1 MTKQNIVGVILISST
16 LFCIELGIML
26 LFDYLQLSN
35 PWMESLLD
43 ALFVTF
49 VSTVFI
55 QFYHQMR
62 ILSLPDG
69 VNSVEFTGLH
79 SLFSG
84 SIIIFAKFA
93 VSVFLTESFIMIL
106 LPAFSIDD
114 NFISSLL
121 DASLLA
127 LICGPIS
134 YAWLTNSLEPPKILA
149 DTLKKQNGMFL
160 FIFTPLV
167 TITAFILL
175 AFFYSETIRCGDNE
189 ADHAS
194 RDLVSVQVD
203 NTSTNRVPFSGY
215 GRYGL
220 LFSCLVILFGM
231 VSWNLSISIIKR
243 RDAQADLEKNNR
255 ELEELVLSRTK
266 QLVHADRLASLGTFA
281 SGMAHE
287 INNPNSF
294 ISGNIACLK
303 QFWSIAY
310 PLLKKHQNED
320 PSGRIANFLDEVD
333 KSLDDMMDGSKRI
346 SIIID
351 SLKKYAKSGM
361 GIDKAEYRLLE
372 PVLDAKNILVHRLKD
387 GTQITLHIP
396 ESLLIM
402 CDRQQISQVFVN
414 LISNSMD
421 AMDES
426 AMTHNREVTIQ
437 ATREENHIWVRVRDN
452 GPGIPEAIIDNIFDP
467 FYTSKG
473 KTKGTGL
480 GLSIVHGIIQD
491 HAGQITV
498 SSSPG
503 EGTEFLIIL
512 PDSQTYL
519 EIVEGRKKKTGQPGT
534 VAKRG

>member
-1 MTKQNIVGVILISST
+1 MTKKDITGVILISST

-49 VSTVFI
+49 VSTIFI
-55 QFYHQMR
+55 QFYHQIR
-62 ILSLPDG
+62 ILSLPNG
-69 VNSVEFTGLH
+69 VNITEFTGLR

-106 LPAFSIDD
+106 LPAFSIKD
-114 NFISSLL
+114 NFIGSVL

-127 LICGPIS
+127 LVCGPIS
-134 YAWLTNSLEPPKILA
+134 YAWLTNNIEPPKMLSA
-149 DTLKKQNGMFL
+149 TLKKQTGLFL
-160 FIFTPLV
+160 FIFTPLI

-175 AFFYSETIRCGDNE
+175 AFFYSETIRCGDNME
-189 ADHAS
+189 NHAVRNLVTTQAD
-194 RDLVSVQVD
+194 
-203 NTSTNRVPFSGY
+203 NISTNRVLFSGY

-231 VSWNLSISIIKR
+231 VSWNLSVSIMKR
-243 RDAQADLEKNNR
+243 KDAQADLEKNNR

-303 QFWSIAY
+303 QFWNIAH

-320 PSGRIANFLDEVD
+320 PSGRIENFLDEVD
-333 KSLDDMMDGSKRI
+333 KSLDDMMNGSKRI

-361 GIDKAEYRLLE
+361 GIDKAECRLLE
-372 PVLDAKNILVHRLKD
+372 PVLDAKHILVHRLKD

-396 ESLLIM
+396 DSLVIV
-402 CDRQQISQVFVN
+402 CDRQQISQVFIN
-414 LISNSMD
+414 LINNSMD

-426 AMTHNREVTIQ
+426 GMTQDREVIIQ
-437 ATREENHIWVRVRDN
+437 ATREENYIWIRVKDN
-452 GPGIPEAIIDNIFDP
+452 GPGIPETIIDNIFDP

-498 SSSPG
+498 SSAPG
-503 EGTEFLIIL
+503 EGTEFLVIL
-512 PDSQTYL
+512 PDSQTYQ
-519 EIVEGRKKKTGQPGT
+519 EIVEGRKKKTG
-534 VAKRG
+534 